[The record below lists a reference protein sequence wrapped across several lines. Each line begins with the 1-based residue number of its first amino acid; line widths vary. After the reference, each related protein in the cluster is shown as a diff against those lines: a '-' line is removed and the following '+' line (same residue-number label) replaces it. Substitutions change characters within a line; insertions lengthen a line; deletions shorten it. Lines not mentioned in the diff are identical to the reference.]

1 MGRPGYSDNT
11 SFMLHRSLVVLWAVH
26 DDDFVA
32 IADGCPH
39 LESVALNGATVSNTC
54 RKSLSTVQ
62 QLRALCLFK
71 WYVCGGEAP
80 NGIGCLSRLTRL
92 TSLTVADCKFELSP
106 EKAILVGEST
116 DEQAAQPRCRQ
127 GRASSYRAA
136 VYGPAR
142 GRQHTRVC

>member
-1 MGRPGYSDNT
+1 M
-11 SFMLHRSLVVLWAVH
+11 H

-39 LESVALNGATVSNTC
+39 LESVALNSATVSNTC
-54 RKSLSTVQ
+54 LKSLSTVQ
-62 QLRALCLFK
+62 QLRALRLFK
-71 WYVCGGEAP
+71 VYVCGDEAP
-80 NGIGCLSRLTRL
+80 NGIGCLSRLTQL
-92 TSLTVADCKFELSP
+92 TSLTVADCKFKLSS
-106 EKAILVGEST
+106 ENAILVGGSA
-116 DEQAAQPRCRQ
+116 DEQAEQPRCRQ